1 MTHNEKMLIISKKLD
16 LAKNSA
22 QRHHMR
28 RVLRDL
34 DIALRNMERGRR

>member
-1 MTHNEKMLIISKKLD
+1 MFDSKLSELSKKLD
-16 LAKNSA
+16 QAKSNA

-34 DIALRNMERGRR
+34 DIALRNMERGIK